1 VTVHAQPRSQPITVL
16 VADDN
21 PVVRSVLRDLL
32 GGGGHISVVG
42 EAANGVEALELAASA
57 RPDVTLLDHRMPL
70 RDGLSVVVALTG
82 HTRVLMLTRTAE
94 EDVVLQ
100 AVRAG
105 ALGYLVHGQFTPAEL
120 VTAVR
125 AVANGEAHL
134 SPTAA
139 RVLIHA
145 VRTGAAQEPPHTHQ
159 YGLSRREREVMD
171 LIAQGVS
178 NSVVA
183 VRLFL
188 APKTVQNHVN
198 RIFAKLG
205 ATNRAEAIAIWRGE
219 PTAAPHP

>member
-1 VTVHAQPRSQPITVL
+1 MTVHPPPRHQPITVL
-16 VADDN
+16 LADDN
-21 PVVRSVLRDLL
+21 PVVRAVLRDLL
-32 GGGGHISVVG
+32 SDGGHISVVG
-42 EAANGVEALELAASA
+42 EAANGVEALELADAL

-82 HTRVLMLTRTAE
+82 HTRVLMLTRSAE

-105 ALGYLVHGQFTPAEL
+105 ALGYLVHGQFNPAEL

-125 AVANGEAHL
+125 AVASGEAHL

-171 LIAQGVS
+171 LIAQGMS
-178 NSVVA
+178 NASVA
-183 VRLFL
+183 MRLFL

-205 ATNRAEAIAIWRGE
+205 AGNRSEAIAIWRGE
-219 PTAAPHP
+219 PTAVRHP

>member
-1 VTVHAQPRSQPITVL
+1 VTVHAAPRHQPITVL
-16 VADDN
+16 LADDN
-21 PVVRSVLRDLL
+21 PVVRAVLRDLL
-32 GGGGHISVVG
+32 GDGSHLTVVG
-42 EAANGVEALELAASA
+42 EAGNGEEALQLAASL

-70 RDGLSVVVALTG
+70 RDGLSVVVSLTG
-82 HTRVLMLTRTAE
+82 HTRVLMLTRTTE
-94 EDVVLQ
+94 EDVVLR

-120 VTAVR
+120 VAAIR

-145 VRTGAAQEPPHTHQ
+145 VRTGAAQDPPHTQ
-159 YGLSRREREVMD
+159 RYGLSRREREVMD
-171 LIAQGVS
+171 LISQGMS
-178 NSVVA
+178 NSAVA

-205 ATNRAEAIAIWRGE
+205 AGNRAEAIAIWRGE
-219 PTAAPHP
+219 PATPRR